1 MNALKKNINRFLTLN
16 FKFKRNRNNNI
27 ALLIRDDGIGD
38 FLLFSGL
45 LPLYRRFFL
54 EKGLEIFLLVRKE
67 ISELAKLY
75 FPESRIIVMDKKA
88 YYYDLSYRK
97 NFLQSLIQLSPK
109 YIVSSIHR
117 SSEGDD
123 IVRFIGRNRITVGY
137 EGEIFLKRKKKETVY
152 TFNPVFR

>member
-1 MNALKKNINRFLTLN
+1 MNALKKNINRLLTLN
-16 FKFKRNRNNNI
+16 FKFKRNQSNNI

-54 EKGLEIFLLVRKE
+54 EKGLEIFLLVKKE
-67 ISELAKLY
+67 VVELAKLY
-75 FPESRIIVMDKKA
+75 LPESRIIVMDKKA

-97 NFLQSLIQLSPK
+97 NFLQSLMQLSPK

-123 IVRFIGRNRITVGY
+123 IVRFVGRNRVTIGY
-137 EGEIFLKRKKKETVY
+137 EGEILLKKKKR
-152 TFNPVFR
+152 NCIHI